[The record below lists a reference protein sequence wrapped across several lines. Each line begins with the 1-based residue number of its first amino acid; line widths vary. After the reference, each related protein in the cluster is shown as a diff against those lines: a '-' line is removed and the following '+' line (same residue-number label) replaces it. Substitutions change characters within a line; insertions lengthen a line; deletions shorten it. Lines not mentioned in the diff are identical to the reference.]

1 LLCIFLL
8 ERKENTIIFLK
19 KILKKLLTTFKAHAI
34 IILPGSERLKGEPG
48 SVRREKPEE
57 KRAPALIGTG
67 TIQENRAAVRDGS
80 GKTKERVKPDR
91 SRETPENRSTE
102 SAKLAGGRRK
112 SSVGA
117 MDNDRRWSGKKILRG
132 KPQVCWSLVYL
143 CPFLDPAML
152 WAAEFGDKLQVAV
165 FFFVI
170 EAVADDKNIWQ
181 IKTLIIYRHFYNA
194 PGFNV

>member
-1 LLCIFLL
+1 MLCIFLL

-19 KILKKLLTTFKAHAI
+19 KILKKLLTTYKALAI

-80 GKTKERVKPDR
+80 GKIKESVKPDQ

-102 SAKLAGGRRK
+102 SA
-112 SSVGA
+112 
-117 MDNDRRWSGKKILRG
+117 
-132 KPQVCWSLVYL
+132 
-143 CPFLDPAML
+143 
-152 WAAEFGDKLQVAV
+152 
-165 FFFVI
+165 
-170 EAVADDKNIWQ
+170 
-181 IKTLIIYRHFYNA
+181 
-194 PGFNV
+194 